1 MGARNKIL
9 LCQTFDAL
17 KTGPQRKFANFGKF
31 ERKTVRKRGAREGLR
46 AFYYGETIFIE
57 PRLNASSALREV
69 PVLPYSK
76 PTSSELRTQGEM
88 SKEQAS
94 G

>member
-17 KTGPQRKFANFGKF
+17 KTSLPTLASKK
-31 ERKTVRKRGAREGLR
+31 ESTVRKRGAREGLR

-57 PRLNASSALREV
+57 PRLNASSALREA

-76 PTSSELRTQGEM
+76 PTSSELRAQGEV
-88 SKEQAS
+88 SKERAS